1 MIFKK
6 PFMHTTN
13 TIGTIILGAGAS
25 SRMGRP
31 KQLLEWRN
39 ELLVNRAIRQA
50 TALSAG
56 PVVLV
61 LGANAEVIAG
71 KVTDPFIITAV
82 NDNWAEGMGG
92 SIVTGLKALQK
103 HRSNLEGVLITLVDQ
118 PLITTTHLSE
128 IIEKFKKN
136 NTPLVA
142 AAYGNTL
149 GVPALFSADLFPR
162 LLTLSGKEGAKKIIH
177 QVRDKLTKWPLPVAK
192 IDLDTPEEW
201 KAFLAKEN

>member
-1 MIFKK
+1 MFQK

-31 KQLLEWRN
+31 KQLLEWHD

-50 TALSAG
+50 TALQAG
-56 PVVLV
+56 PVALV
-61 LGANAEVIAG
+61 LGANAEVIAE
-71 KVTDPFIITAV
+71 KVTDPSIMIAV
-82 NDNWAEGMGG
+82 NDNWAQGMGS
-92 SIVTGLKALQK
+92 SIVTGLTALQEHHAK
-103 HRSNLEGVLITLVDQ
+103 LAGVLITLVDQ
-118 PLITTTHLSE
+118 PLITSTHLAE
-128 IIEKFKKN
+128 IIEKFKNN

-142 AAYGNTL
+142 AAYGDTF

-177 QVRDKLTKWPLPVAK
+177 QVRDKLTKWPLPAAK
-192 IDLDTPEEW
+192 VDLDTPEEW
-201 KAFLAKEN
+201 NAFLAKEN